1 MCLAIPMQVKAIEGS
16 EAVVTQGGTEL
27 RVRTDLLDAVKVSDY
42 VLVHAG
48 FALQVVDPEE
58 ARATLAMLREMAGD
72 APQEGEASG

>member
-1 MCLAIPMQVKAIEGS
+1 MCLAIPMQVKAVEVS

-27 RVRTDLLDAVKVSDY
+27 RVRTDLLDAVEVSDY

-72 APQEGEASG
+72 APQEGEARG

>member
-27 RVRTDLLDAVKVSDY
+27 RVRTDLLDAVEVSDY

-72 APQEGEASG
+72 APQEGEARG